1 MLIIGSILTIVGFA
15 LIWFSPITGLI
26 IMAIGLGI
34 VWSSEE
40 QKIKQKNE
48 KKQYDEENEKE
59 YGKLKFEE
67 PISAKL
73 FELATL
79 LHGSIKPHEAWLLS
93 SLNSLEEMYA
103 IDPEQTIF
111 EIQNVTTGKFKGL
124 FASGEKYKQ
133 ICAFLKRDMSEEIF
147 EDIEVALESKA
158 NENQKKQ
165 KEESDIPSL
174 NEILEESD
182 FEEWLKTNIKSQLE
196 EGFERNELIKNIT
209 EKAKKELSKDISLV
223 RIRDEWIVNGTLRFK
238 I

>member
-1 MLIIGSILTIVGFA
+1 
-15 LIWFSPITGLI
+15 
-26 IMAIGLGI
+26 
-34 VWSSEE
+34 
-40 QKIKQKNE
+40 
-48 KKQYDEENEKE
+48 
-59 YGKLKFEE
+59 
-67 PISAKL
+67 
-73 FELATL
+73 
-79 LHGSIKPHEAWLLS
+79 
-93 SLNSLEEMYA
+93 
-103 IDPEQTIF
+103 
-111 EIQNVTTGKFKGL
+111 
-124 FASGEKYKQ
+124 
-133 ICAFLKRDMSEEIF
+133 MSEEIF